1 MNRANF
7 FKSSLGVFLF
17 RKPPAVETK
26 PERDHYIGK
35 IRGGQIW
42 KQDDFPCFS
51 VMLVPGCAEHMAGGP
66 SWIMAND
73 PRHQQGNTAIHWE
86 HPASPESYSPFWTTR
101 ELEEYL
107 IECGFTLK
115 GDCSKLILE
124 HWYEA
129 YCETPPVGR

>member
-51 VMLVPGCAEHMAGGP
+51 VMLVPGCAEQGAGVLRHALHASCQSGSLTTEAASISTHSPGLLLTPDP
-66 SWIMAND
+66 SLPAPPTQVA
-73 PRHQQGNTAIHWE
+73 PR
-86 HPASPESYSPFWTTR
+86 
-101 ELEEYL
+101 
-107 IECGFTLK
+107 
-115 GDCSKLILE
+115 
-124 HWYEA
+124 
-129 YCETPPVGR
+129 